1 MVTLPRLLTTHFHIV
16 PAVHA
21 NQHSWSHIGMWLCFH
36 STQGWAQ
43 WSEFHHLHTS
53 AAGWMMAFSLDK
65 TGGPLCI
72 WPEMTSE
79 TRWCWSRLIFFFIFG
94 IMLNSRILKMSSTEP
109 QTSHG
114 CLSYIDWKEC
124 DVSLTHLCFLN
135 ELCAAELSQPHM
147 WFCRCRRTDGSQ
159 RSRAVQIVGV
169 QIM

>member
-1 MVTLPRLLTTHFHIV
+1 MVTRPRLLTTHFHIV

-109 QTSHG
+109 QTSW
-114 CLSYIDWKEC
+114 LSLLHWLEGMWCIFNT
-124 DVSLTHLCFLN
+124 SLFSEWTLCCRALSTTHVV
-135 ELCAAELSQPHM
+135 LSMQKDRWQP
-147 WFCRCRRTDGSQ
+147 
-159 RSRAVQIVGV
+159 AK
-169 QIM
+169 